1 MCFSSKRGGD
11 KEMDGLPDVTHKTLL
26 KPRMP
31 RRGLFTCTSN
41 AHLASISCDP
51 HVLISRLLSLLCSQR
66 HRHQGEGLL
75 VNSLPHQALLTR
87 STQVDSFCTF
97 HRTLHWRFW
106 FLFAPTAFF
115 LEDAGRHPGRCAH
128 LRRFGLED
136 VNL

>member
-1 MCFSSKRGGD
+1 MCFSSKRGDD
-11 KEMDGLPDVTHKTLL
+11 KEMDGSPNVTHKTLL

-51 HVLISRLLSLLCSQR
+51 HVLVSRLLSPLCSQQ
-66 HRHQGEGLL
+66 HRHQGGSLL
-75 VNSLPHQALLTR
+75 VISFHTVPDLLAAPRYTISAR
-87 STQVDSFCTF
+87 STAP
-97 HRTLHWRFW
+97 WRFW
-106 FLFAPTAFF
+106 FLCTPTAFF

-136 VNL
+136 VNPI